1 MIRSRERAPRSALQS
16 LAVVLVGALS
26 LAGCVTNQT
35 PEVRAVGS
43 STQIDFDRGRSATV
57 TPQSVSESATSIEAP
72 IRDVWLA
79 LLQALPAVGVPL
91 ETVSEPTWTAGAEA
105 AAVKRR
111 IGGRWL
117 SSYITCGGTA
127 GVADVADTYAVT
139 LSVLTTLREDGE
151 QTRVETRVAGAA
163 NDPFTSVPARG
174 CVSKG
179 RLEARVDS
187 AVRALVASQ

>member
-1 MIRSRERAPRSALQS
+1 MLSAAQPGRGSVRAFP
-16 LAVVLVGALS
+16 VLLLGAL
-26 LAGCVTNQT
+26 AITGCVTSHT
-35 PEVRAVGS
+35 PEVRAVGT
-43 STQIDFDRGRSATV
+43 STQIDFDRGRTVTVRPEPVTGSATAV
-57 TPQSVSESATSIEAP
+57 EAP
-72 IRDVWLA
+72 IREVWHA

-105 AAVKRR
+105 AAVRQR

-117 SSYITCGGTA
+117 SSYITCGGSA

-151 QTRVETRVAGAA
+151 QTRIETRVAGAA
-163 NDPFTSVPARG
+163 NEPFTSVPARS
-174 CVSKG
+174 CTSKG

-187 AVRALVASQ
+187 AVRALVASR